1 MDEDATRKIKRH
13 LTEALESTDDD
24 GAKYNIRSAAQL
36 VDAQYVLGDS
46 PEDVP
51 FEEE

>member
-1 MDEDATRKIKRH
+1 MDEHATEKIKRH

-24 GAKYNIRSAAQL
+24 GARYNIRSAAQL
-36 VDAQYVLGDS
+36 VDAQQVLGDG

-51 FEEE
+51 PEEE